1 MELIILG
8 FMALVVA
15 LNIFLALIRGTRK
28 SLWRLFTSVLS
39 AVLAFFIA
47 RTAAASFGE
56 EIAMW
61 LKITYGGDPTFLPL
75 FAGEAGA
82 DVAIGTLVSML
93 VAPVLFLLLFWV
105 LKGMLFLLYWLL
117 CAVTRPDTVD
127 GAASHFIAVP
137 VGLVTALVSIVAF
150 LAPVMGYLDLAA
162 TVIPEMNTGKA
173 IDKVVELTQTNEELI
188 APATKTPVAVQIYG
202 FAGDTV
208 FGWLTSR
215 EWDGEKLDLKTEMT
229 TLGRVVGNVQPL
241 FLTPREQYGE
251 VECAAAEAL
260 AANVGGSRMLSV
272 MLSGVLN
279 TASNRWLSGQD
290 LFGLVPPNAGPNG
303 NMIFSA
309 FLEVLATST
318 KDNVGQDL
326 DFFADAFA
334 LAVRYDVLDV
344 IGTAEENEL
353 AALITNSG
361 FLADTQAL
369 IATHPRMSGVG
380 VALVDVGMRS
390 ALKGMGLP
398 EDVGAECAAILTE
411 MTAALK
417 ATPIKEDGSIDDA
430 ALAQSLTEIFAT
442 HEIAVGE
449 ASVSLVA
456 QGLADHF
463 TPEELGT
470 LSDEEALA
478 RLAAR
483 FEGVDLTGL
492 ALPQQ

>member
-8 FMALVVA
+8 FMALVLA
-15 LNIFLALIRGTRK
+15 LNIFLALVRGTRK
-28 SLWRLFTSVLS
+28 SLWRLFT
-39 AVLAFFIA
+39 AVLAAVLAYFLA
-47 RTAAASFGE
+47 RAFAASIGE

-61 LKITYGGDPTFLPL
+61 LKITYGGDPSFLPL

-82 DVAIGTLVSML
+82 DVAIGTLASMV
-93 VAPVLFLLLFWV
+93 VAPALFLLLFWV

-137 VGLVTALVSIVAF
+137 VGLVIALVSILAF
-150 LAPVMGYLDLAA
+150 LAPVMGYLNLAA

-173 IDKVVELTQTNEELI
+173 IDKVEALTAKNNELI
-188 APATKTPVAVQIYG
+188 APATKTPVAAQLYSFV
-202 FAGDTV
+202 GDTV
-208 FGWLTSR
+208 FEALTSR
-215 EWDGEKLDLKTEMT
+215 KWDGERLALKNELT

-251 VECAAAEAL
+251 AECAAAKAL
-260 AANVGGSRMLSV
+260 ATNVGESHMLSV

-279 TASNRWLSGQD
+279 TASNRWLLGQD
-290 LFGLVPPNAGPNG
+290 FFGLVPPGAGPNG

-318 KDNVGQDL
+318 KENVGQDL
-326 DFFADAFA
+326 DFFADAFS
-334 LAVRYDVLDV
+334 LAVRYDVLAV

-353 AALITNSG
+353 AALIVNTG
-361 FLADTQAL
+361 FLADTRTL
-369 IATHPRMSGVG
+369 IAAHPRMHGVG

-398 EDVGAECAAILTE
+398 EDVGTECAAILTE
-411 MTAALK
+411 MTVALR
-417 ATPIKEDGSIDDA
+417 ATPTKEDGSIDDV
-430 ALAQSLTEIFAT
+430 ALAQSLTEIFAA

-456 QGLADHF
+456 QGVADHF
-463 TPEELGT
+463 TAEELGALT
-470 LSDEEALA
+470 DEEALA
-478 RLAAR
+478 RLAER

-492 ALPQQ
+492 AVPQP

>member
-8 FMALVVA
+8 FMALVLG
-15 LNIFLALIRGTRK
+15 LNIFLALVRGTRK
-28 SLWRLFTSVLS
+28 SLWRLFT
-39 AVLAFFIA
+39 AVLAAVLAYFLA
-47 RTAAASFGE
+47 RAFAASIGE

-61 LKITYGGDPTFLPL
+61 LKITYGGDPSFLPL

-82 DVAIGTLVSML
+82 DVAMGTLASML
-93 VAPVLFLLLFWV
+93 VAPVLFLLLFWT

-117 CAVTRPDTVD
+117 CAVTRPETVD
-127 GAASHFIAVP
+127 GAASHFVAVP
-137 VGLVTALVSIVAF
+137 VGLVIALVSILAF

-173 IDKVVELTQTNEELI
+173 IDKVVGLTEKNNDLI
-188 APATKTPVAVQIYG
+188 APAAKTPVAAQLYAL
-202 FAGDTV
+202 AGDTL
-208 FGWLTSR
+208 FDALTTR
-215 EWDGEKLDLKTEMT
+215 EWDGEKLHLKAELT

-241 FLTPREQYGE
+241 FLTPRELYSE
-251 VECAAAEAL
+251 TECAAAEAL
-260 AANVGGSRMLSV
+260 AANVGGSHMLSV
-272 MLSGVLN
+272 MLSGMLN
-279 TASNRWLSGQD
+279 TAANRWLAGQD
-290 LFGLVPPNAGPNG
+290 FFGLVPPSAGPNG

-309 FLEVLATST
+309 FLEVLATSN

-326 DFFADAFA
+326 DFFADVFA

-344 IGTAEENEL
+344 IGTAEENAL
-353 AALITNSG
+353 AALITDSG

-369 IATHPRMSGVG
+369 IAAHPRMRGVG

-398 EDVGAECAAILTE
+398 EDIGAECAAILTE

-417 ATPIKEDGSIDDA
+417 ATPTKEDGSIDDV

-442 HEIAVGE
+442 HEVTIGE
-449 ASVSLVA
+449 ASVTLVA
-456 QGLADHF
+456 QGVADHF
-463 TPEELGT
+463 TAEELGT

-478 RLAAR
+478 RLVAR
-483 FEGVDLTGL
+483 FEGVDITGL
-492 ALPQQ
+492 AVPQQ